1 MTLEQLHSLKLWHQR
16 HVRDRPLEKQAWDA
30 VLTLWMM
37 GWVGGP
43 TAFLIHLRWAAIVCL
58 ALLFLPGAYVA
69 LRRHLHRAH
78 LLRCDWIAALR

>member
-1 MTLEQLHSLKLWHQR
+1 MTLDQLHELKLWHQR
-16 HVRDRPLEKQAWDA
+16 HVRDRPLEKHVWDA

-43 TAFLIHLRWAAIVCL
+43 TAFLIHLRWAALLCV

-69 LRRHLHRAH
+69 LRRRLHRAH
-78 LLRCDWIAALR
+78 LLRCDWMAALR

>member
-1 MTLEQLHSLKLWHQR
+1 MTLDQLHDLKLWHQR
-16 HVRDRPLEKQAWDA
+16 HLLERPIEKHVWDA
-30 VLTLWMM
+30 VLTFWMI

-43 TAFLIHLRWAAIVCL
+43 ASFLIHLRWALVVCL

-69 LRRHLHRAH
+69 LRRRLHRRR